1 MASTVMT
8 VVEGTKAG
16 MLDLAGNGAT
26 LPGNTLAGVG
36 YFQVPNDGKTV
47 VILFM
52 GAGAETYTFLPVL
65 DKYGRTE
72 ALAPNPLVGDIA
84 VLGPWLPELWNDANG
99 YVNFQ
104 PAAGGAAADL
114 LLAMRFSK
122 PT

>member
-1 MASTVMT
+1 MT

-16 MLDLAGNGAT
+16 MLDLAGNGST

-36 YFQVPNDGKTV
+36 YFQIPNDGKTV
-47 VILFM
+47 VAIY
-52 GAGAETYTFLPVL
+52 AGTGDTWTFVPVV

-72 ALAPNPLVGDIA
+72 VLTCIVAALDIA

-99 YVNFQ
+99 YINFA
-104 PAAGGAAADL
+104 PAAGGNVADL
-114 LLAMRFSK
+114 LLAMRFAN